1 MKYLLIIALISC
13 TGTLV
18 YSQSNK
24 TSCDPGISNNV
35 TCFQGGCSPQPCAT
49 LCGDAAAYDEC
60 VQSCTGGGCD
70 KLACSSSIVNCT
82 QSCTGGKCNTLH
94 CDSKRCEQS
103 CTGGECNMT
112 CSSNAEECSQSCTGG
127 NCQMICSPGVKQCNQ
142 ICPFG
147 NCVLQCDADK
157 CSLTCPGGACTVI
170 KSSTTPITTIT
181 TVAMTTTKSSGDGF
195 KASVAWCLMFALFV
209 MVENR

>member
-1 MKYLLIIALISC
+1 MFPGWLLS
-13 TGTLV
+13 TTMR
-18 YSQSNK
+18 
-24 TSCDPGISNNV
+24 DPLR
-35 TCFQGGCSPQPCAT
+35 GCSSVWWMRTVVYRRRLRQVG
-49 LCGDAAAYDEC
+49 LF
-60 VQSCTGGGCD
+60 
-70 KLACSSSIVNCT
+70 LF
-82 QSCTGGKCNTLH
+82 LF
-94 CDSKRCEQS
+94 
-103 CTGGECNMT
+103 TGGECNMT

-147 NCVLQCDADK
+147 NCVVQCDADK
-157 CSLTCPGGACTVI
+157 CSLTFPGGACTVI

>member
-1 MKYLLIIALISC
+1 
-13 TGTLV
+13 
-18 YSQSNK
+18 
-24 TSCDPGISNNV
+24 
-35 TCFQGGCSPQPCAT
+35 
-49 LCGDAAAYDEC
+49 
-60 VQSCTGGGCD
+60 
-70 KLACSSSIVNCT
+70 
-82 QSCTGGKCNTLH
+82 
-94 CDSKRCEQS
+94 
-103 CTGGECNMT
+103 MT

-147 NCVLQCDADK
+147 NCVVQCDADK

-170 KSSTTPITTIT
+170 KSSTTPITPIT

-209 MVENR
+209 MVKNR